1 MRKVP
6 PLRAINISPGNGVHV
21 RHPHAQTYEMV
32 TDSTYGS
39 AASTSGSTLQLD
51 PWFYRYMLGLAAA
64 CPLVAV
70 EKISPAYN
78 VEAGPRRTLMSHRD
92 GTRQAW

>member
-1 MRKVP
+1 MLCP
-6 PLRAINISPGNGVHV
+6 DGVEAGH
-21 RHPHAQTYEMV
+21 TEMV

-64 CPLVAV
+64 CLLVAV
-70 EKISPAYN
+70 A
-78 VEAGPRRTLMSHRD
+78 AGLVSGSARGAIARLAVRSRGRASSFSGMS
-92 GTRQAW
+92 